1 MLFVLRTVTN
11 ASPKTETASTGD
23 AHGNVSSTDCWTA
36 EWLEIMV
43 EDLTN
48 FLLLVNLVLLS

>member
-11 ASPKTETASTGD
+11 ASPKIEKATTGD

-43 EDLTN
+43 EDLTI
-48 FLLLVNLVLLS
+48 FLLLVNLPFLS